1 MVHLPV
7 RSAYAPLPAA
17 ARGHAN
23 LHALAT
29 AGARR
34 PAHGRALSS
43 CAASRNSVPS
53 SPKRP
58 TNWTPSGRPLDD
70 HASGTDIAGWP
81 VGVNSAV
88 DPGAAKTGLGEP
100 AGAGGVL

>member
-81 VGVNSAV
+81 VELNSAV
-88 DPGAAKTGLGEP
+88 NPMLAKTALRQRSVS
-100 AGAGGVL
+100 GV